1 VTSIYSTTRGGPHPD
16 GLHQG
21 HGLCRS
27 VPFSPVARLKNQA
40 IPDVLF
46 QRHRDGTDT
55 VVGYAGRVWLNTL
68 NQERNFLQV
77 LKDLVSIPS
86 IG

>member
-1 VTSIYSTTRGGPHPD
+1 MTSIYSTAKGSPHPD

-21 HGLCRS
+21 HGLCRL

-55 VVGYAGRVWLNTL
+55 VVGYAGRLGLETL
-68 NQERNFLQV
+68 TQERDFLQG
-77 LKDLVSIPS
+77 LKSLVSIPE
-86 IG
+86 I